1 MSDES
6 PIPHAPDHMHQI
18 VSARHCIGR
27 VLGGGRR
34 EAYISAQHTQ
44 TCQEARVPLAHEHPR
59 RACRAQEPPRQGPR
73 PTLGLID
80 RVRER
85 HAFARLGREGTR
97 IRRSALWCSWCPDPA
112 STTTSVAFAIT
123 SRRTAP
129 PSTGIGFVVDCAR
142 SWANCD
148 RSEPLPPILIL
159 IGVRPKAIE
168 LTFDQLRDELTA
180 LIREIRSQQAP
191 EAPTVAGC
199 PRPRPTPDA
208 ASDRVVPTWR
218 RRPPVPVSVLPVVL
232 RVRPRGDRGSRR
244 RSRPVADD
252 RRLVRCRPFGPSG
265 FDPVPLPSVASRP
278 VLSHEEFR
286 P

>member
-1 MSDES
+1 MSDVS
-6 PIPHAPDHMHQI
+6 LVPHAPDHMHQI

-44 TCQEARVPLAHEHPR
+44 TCQEARVPLAHEHPGR
-59 RACRAQEPPRQGPR
+59 TCRAQEPPRQGPR

-85 HAFARLGREGTR
+85 HAFARLGHEGTR

-123 SRRTAP
+123 RAYGPAVHRNRLRRRL
-129 PSTGIGFVVDCAR
+129 R
-142 SWANCD
+142 SILRELD

-159 IGVRPKAIE
+159 IGVRPRAIE

-180 LIREIRSQQAP
+180 LIREIRRQQTA
-191 EAPTVAGC
+191 AASTAAGC
-199 PRPRPTPDA
+199 PPTAPD
-208 ASDRVVPTWR
+208 T
-218 RRPPVPVSVLPVVL
+218 
-232 RVRPRGDRGSRR
+232 
-244 RSRPVADD
+244 
-252 RRLVRCRPFGPSG
+252 
-265 FDPVPLPSVASRP
+265 
-278 VLSHEEFR
+278 
-286 P
+286 